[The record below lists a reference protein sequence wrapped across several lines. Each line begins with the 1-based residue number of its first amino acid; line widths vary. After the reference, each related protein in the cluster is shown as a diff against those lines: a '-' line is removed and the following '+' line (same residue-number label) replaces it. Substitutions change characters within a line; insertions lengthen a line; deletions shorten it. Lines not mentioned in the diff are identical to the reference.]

1 MQMLKDR
8 IVKDG
13 QVIGTEIVK
22 VDCFLNHQID
32 VALVSEIGREF
43 ATRFADL
50 PINKILT
57 IESSGIALACATA
70 MHMGNMGNLPVVF
83 AKKAAP
89 NTMTD
94 GYYSTEVTSFTK
106 KAVYTVVVSKKYLF
120 EQDNILIIDDFLA
133 YGEAAFGLI
142 DLANQAGAAVCGF
155 GAAVEKA
162 FQGGGDKL
170 RKEGYR
176 VESLAVIASIE
187 DDHLTFRE

>member
-32 VALVSEIGREF
+32 VDLVSEIGKEF
-43 ATRFADL
+43 AARFADL

-70 MHMGNMGNLPVVF
+70 MHMGNLPVVF

-94 GYYSTEVTSFTK
+94 GYYYTEVTSFTK
-106 KAVYTVVVSKKYLF
+106 KAVYTVIVSKKYLS

-142 DLANQAGAAVCGF
+142 DLTKQAGAAVCGF

-176 VESLAVIASIE
+176 VESLSVIASIE
-187 DDHLTFRE
+187 DDHITFRE